1 MKHKILL
8 ICLLVLLC
16 TKFMVGRA
24 EVRTHIDVPASEELH
39 CIYFD
44 QQGLLWMGTSAGIRS
59 YDGYAVREQFANV
72 VRNYP
77 QLGSDVR
84 CLTTD
89 AEGHLWAGTNN
100 GLVCIDTNSG
110 ESRLFV
116 FPKQSQQI
124 IYCLFTAHDGTVYV
138 GTDDG
143 FSVFDKARHDFEHFN
158 VHISHDTCT
167 ISLDSSGESLHKR
180 GYRVGQTDAP
190 ISEVLAAGM
199 LLLAGWDGQCNFIDP
214 FCGSGTFLIEAALIA
229 LNIPPGLY
237 RSSFGFEKWK
247 DFDKDLFD
255 VLYQDESG
263 ERAFEYK
270 IFGYDISRKAIRIA
284 SENVKSAGLSK
295 YIQLSVQPIDQLE
308 APAGKNMIVT
318 NPPYGERLD
327 FKELA
332 NTYETLGS
340 VLKHRFP
347 GTSAWIISSQESLLY
362 KIGLKPSKKIDLL
375 NGALECRFN
384 GYDIFAGKRK
394 DFLSKI

>member
-1 MKHKILL
+1 
-8 ICLLVLLC
+8 
-16 TKFMVGRA
+16 
-24 EVRTHIDVPASEELH
+24 
-39 CIYFD
+39 
-44 QQGLLWMGTSAGIRS
+44 
-59 YDGYAVREQFANV
+59 
-72 VRNYP
+72 
-77 QLGSDVR
+77 
-84 CLTTD
+84 
-89 AEGHLWAGTNN
+89 
-100 GLVCIDTNSG
+100 
-110 ESRLFV
+110 
-116 FPKQSQQI
+116 
-124 IYCLFTAHDGTVYV
+124 
-138 GTDDG
+138 
-143 FSVFDKARHDFEHFN
+143 

-180 GYRVGQTDAP
+180 GYRVGQTEAP

-263 ERAFEYK
+263 ERAFDYR

-295 YIQLSVQPIDQLE
+295 YIQLSVQHIDQLE
-308 APAGKNMIVT
+308 APAGKNLIVT

-327 FKELA
+327 FKELS

-347 GTSAWIISSQESLLY
+347 GTSAWVISSQDRLLH
-362 KIGLKPSKKIDLL
+362 KIGLKPTKKVDLL